1 MFGRGV
7 DIQSQTIPAPMP
19 AVPIPRCTAPLIA
32 LVLLAAG
39 VGPAQAL
46 DPDKAFHHY
55 VRNVWSIEQ
64 GLPQI
69 SALAIAQDRQGYL
82 WVGTQGGLARFDGVQ
97 FTTFTPEN
105 TPGLAGVW
113 INDLHVDGVNR
124 LWVSTYR
131 GLTLYED
138 GKFTRVTVAGAAADE
153 TLDTRDIEPVNDG
166 KIMVAAP
173 DGVYEATAAGLVLRH
188 QLAHPAHALMARE
201 GELWVG
207 SRGRVYRILDDSID
221 VMPLPE
227 GDADTVVTQLR
238 ESQGRLW
245 AGTSAGLFYRQGDA
259 WLRHEGGAPLSNS
272 SIESM
277 LEDTDGNLWIGM
289 VQDLARLQAG
299 RLKELVTSPGAGPSV
314 RAMYED
320 REGNLWLGSQWDGLT
335 RMWNGWTRR
344 YGPREGLD
352 DSTLWSVARGP
363 DGRIWAGTNSGLSV
377 LEGGRFVQKVA
388 GVDLPHPNAYTL
400 LPEDNAVW
408 IGTRRGAVVLRGD
421 RLETPEMLAPMRS
434 AQING
439 MLRDR
444 AGALWFATT
453 QGLFR
458 MRRDSLVQL
467 GVAEGLDDP
476 RTRLLYQ
483 TRDGRLLVGTQSGLY
498 EIVGERVVP
507 LGLDAGLPA
516 NLDVTAIHEL
526 DDGKLVIGAL
536 SEEIFLFDGQR
547 WTTFGRD
554 SGMPVNSAFFITH
567 DRSGFLW
574 VAGIRGIHR
583 VPVDDLLAVAEGR
596 APKVRGEMLHNERGD
611 RRGGQKGYCCN
622 GAGNAKGLQFDGDLW
637 LPTRDGVVA
646 MSTTGIIKNPVAPR
660 TLIERIR
667 VGDQWRDADP
677 SGDWQ
682 LPPETR
688 DLSFQFTV
696 LSFQDPNSVDL
707 RYRLVG
713 YDKDWR
719 SLDDPSRRVVNYT
732 NLPPGAYVFEAIGA
746 NNADVWS
753 TAPAQ
758 LGFRIQPLFHET
770 PLFYVLML
778 ALAGSVVYAGYRL
791 QLSAHRRQRRA
802 LEQLVSQRTEALE
815 VANLRLEEASQT
827 DPLTGLRNRRYLA
840 TQIPADIAFYD
851 RESVRRGTPGEVMV
865 FAMVDIDHFKA
876 VNDSLGHASGDRVLQ
891 QVAQVLGQLVR
902 TGDYVARWGGEEFL
916 IVFRPMQNRNL
927 PILGERIRNAIA
939 QHRFAVGTEEP
950 LALTCSVG
958 LVECPLYRD
967 ARGSMGWE
975 QVVELADRA
984 LYFVKNHGRNGW
996 ASFRPRVGGDLVEL
1010 AQALATDPAGQVA
1023 QGRVQLLASSNLTG
1037 VPAPPAAPRP

>member
-1 MFGRGV
+1 MW
-7 DIQSQTIPAPMP
+7 
-19 AVPIPRCTAPLIA
+19 IPRSAAPLLA
-32 LVLLAAG
+32 CLVLLVAG
-39 VGPAQAL
+39 AGPASAL

-55 VRNVWSIEQ
+55 VRNTWSIEQ

-69 SALAIAQDRQGYL
+69 SALAITQDRQGYL
-82 WVGTQGGLARFDGVQ
+82 WVGTQAGLARFDGVQ
-97 FTTFTPEN
+97 FTSFNPGN
-105 TPGLAGVW
+105 TPGLAGIWVT
-113 INDLHVDGVNR
+113 DLYVDPANR

-131 GLTLYED
+131 GMTLHED
-138 GKFTRVTVAGAAADE
+138 GKFRVIPVVGADAGKA
-153 TLDTRDIEPVNDG
+153 LDTRDIEVMPSG

-173 DGVYEATAAGLVLRH
+173 EGVYEATETGLLLRH
-188 QLAHPAHALMARE
+188 RLAHPANVLMARDD
-201 GELWVG
+201 ELWVG
-207 SRGRVYRILDDSID
+207 SSGRVYRIVGDTAI

-227 GDADTVVTQLR
+227 GDADTVVTQLE

-259 WLRHEGGAPLSNS
+259 WLRHEGGAPLSS
-272 SIESM
+272 APIESM
-277 LEDTDGNLWIGM
+277 LEDADGNLWVGM

-299 RLKELVTSPGAGPSV
+299 RLAELVTSPGAGPSV
-314 RAMYED
+314 RAMFED
-320 REGNLWLGSQWDGLT
+320 REGNLWLGSQWEGLT
-335 RMWNGWTRR
+335 RLWNGWTRR
-344 YGPREGLD
+344 YGPREGLE

-377 LEGGRFVQKVA
+377 MDNGRFRQVLA
-388 GVDLPHPNAYTL
+388 GTDLPHPNAYTL
-400 LPEDNAVW
+400 LPETDAVW

-421 RLETPEMLAPMRS
+421 RLEAPEILAPMRS

-458 MRRDSLVQL
+458 LRRDELTAL
-467 GVAEGLDDP
+467 GVADGFSDL
-476 RTRLLYQ
+476 RMRVLHQ
-483 TRDGRLLVGTQSGLY
+483 TRDGRLLVGTQAGLY
-498 EIVGERVVP
+498 EIIGERAMP
-507 LGLDAGLPA
+507 LGLEDGLRGD
-516 NLDVTAIHEL
+516 LDITAIHEL

-536 SEEIFLFDGQR
+536 SEELFLFDGQR
-547 WTTFGRD
+547 WTTFGSD

-596 APKVRGEMLHNERGD
+596 ATQVRGEMLLNERGD

-622 GAGNAKGLQFDGDLW
+622 GAGNAKGFQFGGELW

-660 TLIERIR
+660 SLIERVR

-677 SGDWQ
+677 SADWQ
-682 LPPETR
+682 LPPASR

-696 LSFQDPNSVDL
+696 LSFQDPNSVEL

-713 YDKDWR
+713 YDQDWR
-719 SLDDPSRRVVNYT
+719 TLDDPSRRVVNYT
-732 NLPPGAYVFEAIGA
+732 NLPPGAYVFEALGA
-746 NNADVWS
+746 NNADIWS

-770 PLFYVLML
+770 PLFYLLL
-778 ALAGSVVYAGYRL
+778 AALLTSIVYAGYRM
-791 QLSAHRRQRRA
+791 QLAAHRRKQQA
-802 LEQLVSQRTEALE
+802 LEMLVGQRTEALE

-851 RESVRRGTPGEVMV
+851 REAVRRGTPGEVMV
-865 FAMVDIDHFKA
+865 FALVDVDHFKA
-876 VNDSLGHASGDRVLQ
+876 VNDRHGQAAGDRVLQ
-891 QVAQVLGQLVR
+891 QFAQALGQLVR

-927 PILGERIRNAIA
+927 PILGERIRDAIA
-939 QHRFAVGTEEP
+939 HHRFAVGTDEP
-950 LALTCSVG
+950 LSLTCSVG
-958 LVECPLYRD
+958 MVECPLYRD
-967 ARGSMGWE
+967 ARGNLGWE

-984 LYFVKNHGRNGW
+984 LVHVKRHGRNGW
-996 ASFRPRVGGDLVEL
+996 AAFRPRTGSDLPSL
-1010 AQALATDPAGQVA
+1010 MQALADDPARQVA
-1023 QGRVQLLASSNLTG
+1023 MGRVQLLASPTLSPLAT
-1037 VPAPPAAPRP
+1037 PPGSGARP